1 MNIHDRMTRR
11 RFLTTIGAVSAGLA
25 FAQQIQ
31 AEKRVPIKRPIPRS
45 GETLPVIGMGTSG
58 TFEIGNDS
66 AARRRLAEVLRI
78 FFDNGG
84 TLIDSSPMYGSA
96 EEVVGDLLKSVGK
109 RGSPFIAT
117 KVWTYGRQDGIE
129 QMQRSMRLLGVK
141 VIDLMQ
147 VHNLRDW
154 RTHLK
159 TLREWKKEGKV
170 RYIGITTSHGRFH
183 EELEQ
188 IMRSEP
194 LDFVQF
200 SYSLEDRRAEKVLLP
215 LAADRGIGTLIN
227 RPFERGG
234 LFGKVR
240 SAKLPEWS
248 KEFDC
253 ETWAQFFLKFVAAHP
268 ATTCVIPATAKERHM
283 LDNMAAGFGRLPDAD
298 QRKRMIAYAAAL

>member
-78 FFDNGG
+78 FFDNCG

-183 EELEQ
+183 E
-188 IMRSEP
+188 
-194 LDFVQF
+194 
-200 SYSLEDRRAEKVLLP
+200 
-215 LAADRGIGTLIN
+215 
-227 RPFERGG
+227 
-234 LFGKVR
+234 
-240 SAKLPEWS
+240 
-248 KEFDC
+248 
-253 ETWAQFFLKFVAAHP
+253 
-268 ATTCVIPATAKERHM
+268 
-283 LDNMAAGFGRLPDAD
+283 
-298 QRKRMIAYAAAL
+298 